1 MALSGDIAN
10 AFFYEGRLSSD
21 TLIIDSDTIYIE
33 QDEVAS
39 TQDTLHRPP
48 GSNKSVRK
56 HLWCASLA
64 AGVNVTSVSVNSNLN
79 GSRLLNDFVGL
90 AMLPQVNLSMGGEF
104 GMRFLTLKGNRGNIE
119 LTASIAFSMNK
130 IKIRYSSVKNPSQ
143 LQQDSIIQFSSQ
155 SNELLLY
162 YFKTTGSPGIGE
174 VDTLPPIALSS
185 PQLVYNTRDVL
196 ATLRATYSR
205 GSNHPRY
212 YFETGVAKRFVKFSK
227 SGDPFYL
234 LNEDGRWTTIGSEK
248 LPGRNVLVPH
258 FAIGFEKNISGDFSS
273 SKRFVTIGASLSAS
287 FPSVTFITNETI
299 SIELRNAGVLIFA
312 RSFF

>member
-1 MALSGDIAN
+1 
-10 AFFYEGRLSSD
+10 
-21 TLIIDSDTIYIE
+21 
-33 QDEVAS
+33 
-39 TQDTLHRPP
+39 
-48 GSNKSVRK
+48 
-56 HLWCASLA
+56 
-64 AGVNVTSVSVNSNLN
+64 LN

-90 AMLPQVNLSMGGEF
+90 AMLPQVNLSMAGEF
-104 GMRFLTLKGNRGNIE
+104 GMRFLTIKGNRGNIE

-143 LQQDSIIQFSSQ
+143 LQQDSILQFSAE
-155 SNELLLY
+155 SNELLLSH
-162 YFKTTGSPGIGE
+162 FKTFESSDIGE
-174 VDTLPPIALSS
+174 VDTLSIDLSK
-185 PQLVYNTRDVL
+185 PKLIYNTRDVL

-205 GSNHPRY
+205 GSNRPRY

-234 LNEDGRWTTIGSEK
+234 LNEDGTWTTIGSEK